1 MNTNKE
7 ETMKSWREGLSEFLK
22 IDPWVNRFLPE
33 HRINIEEPKL
43 NSFKLG
49 HQGLIAIFGRKN
61 YLLDYRFIDLDA
73 VTKDIGKGNTQDIII
88 HGVGTKDSNI
98 HGVNEMVRLEDIK
111 TYIKEILTFLLI
123 DF

>member
-1 MNTNKE
+1 MKKVISLVQDVPE
-7 ETMKSWREGLSEFLK
+7 DQIRTMGMAGSL
-22 IDPWVNRFLPE
+22 DM
-33 HRINIEEPKL
+33 
-43 NSFKLG
+43 SF
-49 HQGLIAIFGRKN
+49 IAQI
-61 YLLDYRFIDLDA
+61 L
-73 VTKDIGKGNTQDIII
+73 NTQDIII